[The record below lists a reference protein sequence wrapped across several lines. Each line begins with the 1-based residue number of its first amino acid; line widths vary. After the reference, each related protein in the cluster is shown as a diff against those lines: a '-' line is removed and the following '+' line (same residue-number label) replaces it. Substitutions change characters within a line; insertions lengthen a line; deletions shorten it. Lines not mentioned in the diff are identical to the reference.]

1 MIDRHPD
8 FPYTDIEEVA
18 SVIIKSLP
26 MEESHDKTEKKPN
39 KIYQPS
45 NQNQTETT
53 SKVRIT
59 KSMCGVLSLK
69 SCSM

>member
-26 MEESHDKTEKKPN
+26 MEESHDKTEKKP
-39 KIYQPS
+39 Q
-45 NQNQTETT
+45 
-53 SKVRIT
+53 
-59 KSMCGVLSLK
+59 
-69 SCSM
+69 